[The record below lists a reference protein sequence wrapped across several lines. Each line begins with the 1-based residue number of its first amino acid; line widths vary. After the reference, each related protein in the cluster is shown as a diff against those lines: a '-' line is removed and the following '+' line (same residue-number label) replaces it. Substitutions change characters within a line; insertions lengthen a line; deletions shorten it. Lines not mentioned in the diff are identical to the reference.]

1 MDKNSLK
8 IIAILSLIIGTL
20 SSIVTLIVIKQNV
33 PEFSILHLIRF
44 LFGLGASILLTIG
57 FIKKDKQLIW
67 VMYLVF
73 SLFSIITSFYE
84 YSQFQYN
91 PEAIRSTRQSIV
103 LLFYLLSNIT
113 AFIAFIFIKN
123 RIAGITIIILN
134 CISVLRN
141 LFTVSTSFLLIFVQ
155 MPLIALSNSL
165 SAISSLT
172 STVLLVMY
180 IVIYHMTSE
189 PVVNKESQPDAV
201 KFDDF

>member
-57 FIKKDKQLIW
+57 FIKKDKQIIW
-67 VMYLVF
+67 VMYLVL

>member
-1 MDKNSLK
+1 MDKNTLK
-8 IIAILSLIIGTL
+8 IIAIFSLILGTL
-20 SSIVTLIVIKQNV
+20 SSVATLIVIKQNV

-84 YSQFQYN
+84 YSQFQYH

-103 LLFYLLSNIT
+103 LLLYLLSNIT
-113 AFIAFIFIKN
+113 VFIAFIFIKN

-141 LFTVSTSFLLIFVQ
+141 LFTVSTSFLFIFVQ

-189 PVVNKESQPDAV
+189 PVVNKESQPEAV

>member
-1 MDKNSLK
+1 MDKNTLK

-84 YSQFQYN
+84 YSQFQYY

-189 PVVNKESQPDAV
+189 PVVNKESQPEAV